1 MYPLSADLSEWL
13 RLKGKSLKMFH
24 MVLRTKIF
32 FLKTSICVGG
42 FENRGCLR
50 IGFLRI
56 GVLEN
61 RGFENGGV

>member
-50 IGFLRI
+50 IG
-56 GVLEN
+56 VLEN